1 MTDRRSP
8 ANIAVAAGAIRRLTK
23 PRNSKLSRH
32 ALSGWL
38 LVPVVGIHAW
48 IHRLRPA
55 KAGVSPSLCAS
66 AIPFASLISSVSYQ
80 YVVFALQRQPWTSW
94 AAYGVLAVAGSYHAL
109 AGWRRILSRDKRPAR
124 LQTPVWRAGF
134 AALVSSL
141 GLGLA
146 RLHAESPIPT
156 WLAARYE
163 PLL

>member
-1 MTDRRSP
+1 M
-8 ANIAVAAGAIRRLTK
+8 
-23 PRNSKLSRH
+23 
-32 ALSGWL
+32 SGWL
-38 LVPVVGIHAW
+38 LVPVVAFHAW

-55 KAGVSPSLCAS
+55 KAGVSPSL
-66 AIPFASLISSVSYQ
+66 LSYQ
-80 YVVFALQRQPWTSW
+80 YVVYALQRQPIVSW

-134 AALVSSL
+134 AAVVSSL

-146 RLHAESPIPT
+146 RLHAESPIPN